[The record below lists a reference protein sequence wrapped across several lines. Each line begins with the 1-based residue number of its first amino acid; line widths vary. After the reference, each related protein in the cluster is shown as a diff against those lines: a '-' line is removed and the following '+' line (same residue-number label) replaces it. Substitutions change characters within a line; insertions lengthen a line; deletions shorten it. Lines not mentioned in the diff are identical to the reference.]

1 MDSLSTFIIAYIR
14 NKEQPKTVQWI
25 WNLKGSVAVR
35 ILYAEDER
43 DLNDIVSRKL
53 ASEGY
58 GVDSCLDGQ
67 TAWDYMQT
75 AEYDAVIL
83 DIMMPEIDGL
93 ALLRRFRALGK
104 DTPVLL
110 LTARDAVSD
119 RVAGLDGG
127 ANDYLVKPFAME
139 ELSARLRALTRSAFG
154 ARSST
159 IQVGD
164 LILDTAS
171 RKVLR
176 GGEAIQLSAKEYALL
191 EYLMLNAGIVL
202 SRERIEDHVWN
213 FDYEGGTNVV
223 DVYIR
228 YLRRKIDDGRE
239 KKLIHTVR
247 GMGYVLRED
256 EK

>member
-1 MDSLSTFIIAYIR
+1 M
-14 NKEQPKTVQWI
+14 
-25 WNLKGSVAVR
+25 R

-53 ASEGY
+53 TSEGY
-58 GVDSCLDGQ
+58 SVDSCFDGQ
-67 TAWDYMQT
+67 TAWDYLQT
-75 AEYDAVIL
+75 AQYDAVIL
-83 DIMMPEIDGL
+83 DIMMPGLDGL
-93 ALLRRFRALGK
+93 TLLRRFRASGK

-110 LTARDAVSD
+110 LTARDAITD
-119 RVAGLDGG
+119 RVAGLDNG

-154 ARSST
+154 ARSSVV
-159 IQVGD
+159 QVGD

-171 RKVLR
+171 RQVSR
-176 GGEAIQLSAKEYALL
+176 GGENIPLSAKEYALL

-228 YLRRKIDDGRE
+228 YLRKKIDEGRD
-239 KKLIHTVR
+239 KKLIQTVR

-256 EK
+256 PQ